1 MAPRQVSFYGQN
13 QGGPLG
19 GTVAARDYR
28 IDPRRQ
34 IGQNLL
40 RNGSSMAPVQ
50 STTEG
55 IARALQGAAGGYFA
69 GQARDELKA
78 KEAQTAQDMSAV
90 LAGGNAQPWVD
101 PDTGA
106 VAPNQ
111 NPTGGFG
118 GMAEA
123 LKGMDNP
130 DMVAFAQKVA
140 MGQMQERQAIAQ
152 AEAARATKIAD
163 RDEGREYD
171 EKVADFDQAR
181 KMALKSAPG
190 GANSPTGRPAS
201 PIQNFAERQRLV
213 KVYGDGSPEVRR
225 FDDYVRANKVVDT
238 GSSLVVHNPS
248 DPANPTTVAPKT
260 LKPGEKP
267 GVKEALAAAVVE
279 GKALGEARVSLAD
292 AQASMPKLMS
302 SVETLS
308 ELGKKATYSL
318 GGQAV
323 DFAVNQ
329 AGYDTEGATA
339 RVKYIS
345 NVKNNILPLLRQT
358 FGAAFTAAEGDSLLV
373 TMGDPDKTS
382 VQKDAALDSFI
393 KNKMMDLET
402 KKRRVSAAEGKAVN
416 RSAEDEALLNRYA
429 PKN

>member
-50 STTEG
+50 SITEG

-90 LAGGNAQPWVD
+90 LAAGNAQPWVD
-101 PDTGA
+101 PDTGG

-171 EKVADFDQAR
+171 AELAKVEQEN
-181 KMALKSAPG
+181 KIALKTTP
-190 GANSPTGRPAS
+190 
-201 PIQNFAERQRLV
+201 
-213 KVYGDGSPEVRR
+213 DG
-225 FDDYVRANKVVDT
+225 K
-238 GSSLVVHNPS
+238 
-248 DPANPTTVAPKT
+248 
-260 LKPGEKP
+260 
-267 GVKEALAAAVVE
+267 
-279 GKALGEARVSLAD
+279 
-292 AQASMPKLMS
+292 
-302 SVETLS
+302 
-308 ELGKKATYSL
+308 
-318 GGQAV
+318 
-323 DFAVNQ
+323 
-329 AGYDTEGATA
+329 
-339 RVKYIS
+339 
-345 NVKNNILPLLRQT
+345 
-358 FGAAFTAAEGDSLLV
+358 
-373 TMGDPDKTS
+373 
-382 VQKDAALDSFI
+382 
-393 KNKMMDLET
+393 
-402 KKRRVSAAEGKAVN
+402 
-416 RSAEDEALLNRYA
+416 
-429 PKN
+429 PKNAKRPKMQTMF